1 MDAFDIKKYIDM
13 AFRRKWWIIFPF
25 LVVLLAGLAYG
36 LKAPKVYEVR
46 TLILV
51 QPQRV
56 PEDFVRTIV
65 TTTVEDRLRTITQQ
79 VTSRTNLEKIIQEY
93 NLFAFKLNMLLDDK
107 VARLREMVI
116 IDVSHTGRAREANA
130 FTITLRGKD
139 PKKITEVTNALA
151 SNFISENLKI
161 RESQAM
167 GTSSFISD
175 ELESVRKRLMEKEED
190 LKQYRER
197 YMGGLPEQLQANLS
211 ILERL
216 QQQLDQLNSN
226 LRDAGNR
233 KAALQTQFAEQQRPE
248 VGAFIPSAS
257 QEEEPRDIP
266 SLRNELASL
275 EARYTQNHPDVIRLK
290 EMIVRLEAQRAQTSQ
305 TPADSPEISIPV
317 SREAQA
323 LKNQLQDI
331 TLEMESYK
339 AGIKKV
345 QSQVKWYEKK
355 VEDTPKREQELLT
368 LNRDYQNLN
377 ELYNSLLNRKLEA
390 EMAVSMERKQK
401 GEQFRIVDPAKIPIR
416 PVEPDLRRIMLLTL
430 ALGLGLGGGLAFLI
444 ETMDTSFKIPEE
456 VEKELQLPVLVSMPI
471 RYTVKELRRIKIKK
485 ILAFS
490 SVTLSFLASA
500 AGIIFAI
507 KGVDE
512 TMSFVE
518 NLLSRF

>member
-13 AFRRKWWIIFPF
+13 ALRRKWWIIIPF
-25 LVVLLAGLAYG
+25 LIVLLAGLAYG
-36 LKAPKVYEVR
+36 LKAPKVYEAR

-56 PEDFVRTIV
+56 PEDFVRTII
-65 TTTVEDRLRTITQQ
+65 TATVEDRLRTITQQ
-79 VTSRTNLEKIIQEY
+79 VTSRTNLERIVQEY
-93 NLFAFKLNMLLDDK
+93 DLFAFELNMLVDDR
-107 VARLREMVI
+107 VARLRQMI
-116 IDVSHTGRAREANA
+116 NIDVSHAGRAREANA

-161 RESQAM
+161 RESQAV

-175 ELESVRKRLMEKEED
+175 ELESVRKQLMEKEEE
-190 LKQYRER
+190 LKQYRELN
-197 YMGGLPEQLQANLS
+197 MGGLPEQLQANLS

-233 KAALQTQFAEQQRPE
+233 RAALQTQFAEQQRAE
-248 VGAFIPSAS
+248 AGAFIPSAS
-257 QEEEPRDIP
+257 REEEPRDIP

-275 EARYTQNHPDVIRLK
+275 EAKYTQNHPDVIRLK
-290 EMIVRLEAQRAQTSQ
+290 EMIARLEAQRTQTNQ
-305 TPADSPEISIPV
+305 TPADSPETSIPV

-323 LKNQLQDI
+323 SRSQLQDI

-339 AGIKKV
+339 AGIKKI
-345 QSQVKWYEKK
+345 QFQVKWYEKK

-368 LNRDYQNLN
+368 QNRDYQNLN
-377 ELYNSLLNRKLEA
+377 ALYNSLLTRKLEA

-456 VEKELQLPVLVSMPI
+456 VENELQLPVLVSMPI
-471 RYTVKELRRIKIKK
+471 RYTVKELRSIKIKTV
-485 ILAFS
+485 LAFA
-490 SVTLSFLASA
+490 SVTVVFLASA
-500 AGIIFAI
+500 AGIVFAI

-512 TMSFVE
+512 TMGFVKSV
-518 NLLSRF
+518 LSRF

>member
-1 MDAFDIKKYIDM
+1 MDAFDIKKYIDIVL
-13 AFRRKWWIIFPF
+13 RRKWWIIIPF
-25 LVVLLAGLAYG
+25 LIVLLAGLAYG
-36 LKAPKVYEVR
+36 LKAPKVYEAR

-79 VTSRTNLEKIIQEY
+79 VTSRTNLEKIIREY

-107 VARLREMVI
+107 VKRLRELI
-116 IDVSHTGRAREANA
+116 NIDVSYGDRRRRDDSNS
-130 FTITLRGKD
+130 FTISIRGRD
-139 PKKITEVTNALA
+139 PKKVMEVTNALA

-175 ELESVRKRLMEKEED
+175 ELKSVEKRLIEKEEE

-226 LRDAGNR
+226 LRDAENR
-233 KAALQTQFAEQQRPE
+233 KVALQAQIVEQE
-248 VGAFIPSAS
+248 KVGAGLFIPSGPQAN
-257 QEEEPRDIP
+257 EPMDIP
-266 SLRNELASL
+266 SLRNRLASL

-290 EMIVRLEAQRAQTSQ
+290 EMIANMEAERGVKTD
-305 TPADSPEISIPV
+305 DSPERSIPV
-317 SREAQA
+317 SREVQA
-323 LKNQLQDI
+323 LRGQLQDI
-331 TLEMESYK
+331 TLEIKSHK
-339 AGIKKV
+339 AEIKKI

-368 LNRDYQNLN
+368 RNRDYNNLN

-401 GEQFRIVDPAKIPIR
+401 GEQFRVVDPAKIPSR
-416 PVEPDLRRIMLLTL
+416 PVEPDLKKMILLTL
-430 ALGLGLGGGLAFLI
+430 ALGLGLGGGLAFLK

-471 RYTVKELRRIKIKK
+471 RYTVRELRRIKIKK

-490 SVTLSFLASA
+490 SVTVGFLASA

-512 TMSFVE
+512 TMGFVE
-518 NLLSRF
+518 NLLSRI

>member
-1 MDAFDIKKYIDM
+1 MDAFEIKKYIDI
-13 AFRRKWWIIFPF
+13 ALRRKWWIIIPF

-36 LKAPKVYEVR
+36 LKAPRIYEAK

-51 QPQRV
+51 QAQRV

-65 TTTVEDRLRTITQQ
+65 TATVEDRLRTITQQ
-79 VTSRTNLEKIIQEY
+79 VTSRTNLEKIVREY

-107 VARLREMVI
+107 VARLRALI
-116 IDVSHTGRAREANA
+116 NIDVSHTGRRNEANA

-139 PKKITEVTNALA
+139 PKKVTEVTNALA
-151 SNFISENLKI
+151 SNFISQNLKI
-161 RESQAM
+161 RESQAV
-167 GTSSFISD
+167 GTSTFISG

-211 ILERL
+211 ILDRL
-216 QQQLDQLNSN
+216 QQQLDQLNDN

-233 KAALQTQFAEQQRPE
+233 RAALETQFAEQQRPE
-248 VGAFIPSAS
+248 AGALIPPAS
-257 QEEEPRDIP
+257 QEEGPRDIP

-275 EARYTQNHPDVIRLK
+275 ESRYTQNHPDVIRLK
-290 EMIVRLEAQRAQTSQ
+290 ERIVRLEAQRTQTNQTS
-305 TPADSPEISIPV
+305 ADSPETSIPV
-317 SREAQA
+317 SREAQT
-323 LKNQLQDI
+323 LRRQIQDV
-331 TLEMESYK
+331 TMEMESYK
-339 AGIKKV
+339 AEIKKI
-345 QSQVKWYEKK
+345 QSEVKWYEKK
-355 VEDTPKREQELLT
+355 VEDTPKREQELLS
-368 LNRDYQNLN
+368 LNRDYNNLN

-390 EMAVSMERKQK
+390 EMALSMERKQK
-401 GEQFRIVDPAKIPIR
+401 GEQFRIVDPAKIPSR

-444 ETMDTSFKIPEE
+444 ETMDTSYKIPED
-456 VEKELQLPVLVSMPI
+456 VETELQLPVLVSMPI
-471 RYTVKELRRIKIKK
+471 RYTVKELRRMKIKNV
-485 ILAFS
+485 LALT
-490 SVTLSFLASA
+490 SVTVGFLASA

-512 TMSFVE
+512 TMSFAK

>member
-13 AFRRKWWIIFPF
+13 ALRRKWWIIIPF
-25 LVVLLAGLAYG
+25 LIVLLAGLAYG
-36 LKAPKVYEVR
+36 LKAPKVYEAR

-65 TTTVEDRLRTITQQ
+65 TATVEDRLRTITQQ
-79 VTSRTNLEKIIQEY
+79 VTSRTNLERIVQQY
-93 NLFAFKLNMLLDDK
+93 NLFAFKLNMMLDDK
-107 VARLREMVI
+107 VTRLRQMI
-116 IDVSHTGRAREANA
+116 KIDVSHAGRAREASA

-139 PKKITEVTNALA
+139 PRGIAEVTNALA
-151 SNFISENLKI
+151 SNFIAENLKI
-161 RESQAM
+161 RESQAV

-190 LKQYRER
+190 LKHYRER

-233 KAALQTQFAEQQRPE
+233 RAALQTQFAEQQRAE
-248 VGAFIPSAS
+248 AGAFIPSAS
-257 QEEEPRDIP
+257 PEEEPRDIP

-290 EMIVRLEAQRAQTSQ
+290 EIIARLEAQRTQSNQ
-305 TPADSPEISIPV
+305 TPADSPETSIPV

-323 LKNQLQDI
+323 LRNQLKDI
-331 TLEMESYK
+331 ALEMESYK
-339 AGIKKV
+339 AGIKKI

-368 LNRDYQNLN
+368 QNRDYQNLN
-377 ELYNSLLNRKLEA
+377 QLYNSLLNRKLEA

-456 VEKELQLPVLVSMPI
+456 VENELKLPVLVSMPI
-471 RYTVKELRRIKIKK
+471 RYTVKELRRIKIKTV
-485 ILAFS
+485 LAFT
-490 SVTLSFLASA
+490 SVAIGFFASA
-500 AGIIFAI
+500 AGIVFAI
-507 KGVDE
+507 KGVDV
-512 TMSFVE
+512 TVGYFKDV
-518 NLLSRF
+518 LSRF

>member
-13 AFRRKWWIIFPF
+13 ALRRKWWIIIPF
-25 LVVLLAGLAYG
+25 LFVLLAGLAYG

-79 VTSRTNLEKIIQEY
+79 VTSRTNLEKIIQQY
-93 NLFAFKLNMLLDDK
+93 SLFAFKLNMLLDDK
-107 VARLREMVI
+107 VVRLREMI
-116 IDVSHTGRAREANA
+116 NIDVSHGGRAREANA

-139 PKKITEVTNALA
+139 PKRITEVTNVLA

-175 ELESVRKRLMEKEED
+175 ELESVRKRLMEKEEE
-190 LKQYRER
+190 LKQYRES

-233 KAALQTQFAEQQRPE
+233 RAALQTQFAEQQRAE
-248 VGAFIPSAS
+248 AGAFIPSAS

-290 EMIVRLEAQRAQTSQ
+290 EMIARLEAQRTQTNQTS
-305 TPADSPEISIPV
+305 ADSPETSIPV

-323 LKNQLQDI
+323 LRNQLQDI
-331 TLEMESYK
+331 TLEMESYN
-339 AGIKKV
+339 AGIKKI

-355 VEDTPKREQELLT
+355 VEDTPKREQELLS

-401 GEQFRIVDPAKIPIR
+401 GEQFRVVDPAKIPSR

-456 VEKELQLPVLVSMPI
+456 VESELQLPVLVSMPI
-471 RYTVKELRRIKIKK
+471 RYTVKELRSIKIKK
-485 ILAFS
+485 VLAVT
-490 SVTLSFLASA
+490 SVTVVFLASA
-500 AGIIFAI
+500 AGIVFAI

-512 TMSFVE
+512 TTSFIE